1 MPFHSSSRFTGG
13 RGFAMTVPVWV
24 TPISMVVYTVLLMLL
39 TEFMRRHYRTSMWV
53 WVVSLVTIPL
63 WIANIPGDDWFRWAK
78 NLSVILPL
86 IFAGL
91 GRIAAVE
98 QKDTPFWRT
107 MRERWVRW
115 VLYGIVFCNIAE
127 DTLRDVQMGNMMN
140 ALAGFILCVT
150 MPLGDKFWKYDTSSH
165 GEILSYTVPMW
176 NFLYTTWNA
185 CFVYAEGHEFFAST
199 CCILAAAELYPIVM
213 RRPELYI
220 TGRIYTLGAHLL
232 LRSCFPA
239 LFPTIMNSA
248 AWFNPDFM
256 AGWGLFNGIIGIPF
270 VFWYCYQ
277 LHTGRADVS
286 FRRGKARAIYLEGRA
301 DGTIDEY
308 GDPVA
313 LPAPAA
319 GKPQAPAL
327 PDDDAAPAAG

>member
-1 MPFHSSSRFTGG
+1 
-13 RGFAMTVPVWV
+13 MTVPVWI

-63 WIANIPGDDWFRWAK
+63 WIINIPGDDWFRWAK

-91 GRIAAVE
+91 GRIAAVQ
-98 QKDTPFWRT
+98 QKDTPFWRL
-107 MRERWVRW
+107 MRKRWVRW
-115 VLYGIVFCNIAE
+115 TLYGIVFCNIAE
-127 DTLRDVQMGNMMN
+127 ATLRDMQMGNMMN

-150 MPLGDKFWKYDTSSH
+150 MPFGDKYWKYDTSSH

-199 CCILAAAELYPIVM
+199 CCILAAAELYPIIM

-220 TGRIYTLGAHLL
+220 TGASTRWART
-232 LRSCFPA
+232 SCC
-239 LFPTIMNSA
+239 A
-248 AWFNPDFM
+248 AASRCCSP
-256 AGWGLFNGIIGIPF
+256 P
-270 VFWYCYQ
+270 
-277 LHTGRADVS
+277 S
-286 FRRGKARAIYLEGRA
+286 
-301 DGTIDEY
+301 
-308 GDPVA
+308 
-313 LPAPAA
+313 
-319 GKPQAPAL
+319 
-327 PDDDAAPAAG
+327 

>member
-1 MPFHSSSRFTGG
+1 
-13 RGFAMTVPVWV
+13 MTVPVWI

-63 WIANIPGDDWFRWAK
+63 WIINIPGDDWFRWAK

-91 GRIAAVE
+91 GRIAAVQ
-98 QKDTPFWRT
+98 QKDTPFWRL
-107 MRERWVRW
+107 MRKRWVRW
-115 VLYGIVFCNIAE
+115 TLYGIVFCNIAE
-127 DTLRDVQMGNMMN
+127 ATLRDMQMGNMMN

-150 MPLGDKFWKYDTSSH
+150 MPFRDKYWKYDTSSH

-199 CCILAAAELYPIVM
+199 CCILAAAELYPIIM

-232 LRSCFPA
+232 LRSCFPL

-248 AWFNPDFM
+248 AWFSPDVMYWWGM
-256 AGWGLFNGIIGIPF
+256 ANGIIGIPF

-277 LHTGRADVS
+277 LSSGKAPVT
-286 FRRGKARAIYLEGRA
+286 FRRGKARTAYIEGRA
-301 DGTIDEY
+301 NGTIDEY

-313 LPAPAA
+313 LPASGSSDGSAAKPPAR
-319 GKPQAPAL
+319 
-327 PDDDAAPAAG
+327 PDEDAAPVAG

>member
-1 MPFHSSSRFTGG
+1 
-13 RGFAMTVPVWV
+13 MTVPVWV
-24 TPISMVVYTVLLMLL
+24 TPISMVAYTVLLMLL

-63 WIANIPGDDWFRWAK
+63 WIANIPGDGFRWAK

-107 MRERWVRW
+107 MRKRWVRW
-115 VLYGIVFCNIAE
+115 ALYGIVFCNIAE
-127 DTLRDVQMGNMMN
+127 ATLRDVQMGNMMN

-277 LHTGRADVS
+277 LHTGRADVA

-301 DGTIDEY
+301 NGTIDEY

>member
-1 MPFHSSSRFTGG
+1 
-13 RGFAMTVPVWV
+13 MTVPVWI

-63 WIANIPGDDWFRWAK
+63 WIINIPGDDWFRWAK

-91 GRIAAVE
+91 GRIAAVQ
-98 QKDTPFWRT
+98 QKDTPFWRL
-107 MRERWVRW
+107 MRKRWVRW
-115 VLYGIVFCNIAE
+115 TLYGIVFCNIAE
-127 DTLRDVQMGNMMN
+127 ATLRDMQMGNMMN

-150 MPLGDKFWKYDTSSH
+150 MPFGDKYWKYDTSSH

-199 CCILAAAELYPIVM
+199 CCILAAAELYPIIM

-232 LRSCFPA
+232 LRS
-239 LFPTIMNSA
+239 
-248 AWFNPDFM
+248 
-256 AGWGLFNGIIGIPF
+256 
-270 VFWYCYQ
+270 
-277 LHTGRADVS
+277 
-286 FRRGKARAIYLEGRA
+286 
-301 DGTIDEY
+301 
-308 GDPVA
+308 
-313 LPAPAA
+313 
-319 GKPQAPAL
+319 
-327 PDDDAAPAAG
+327 

>member
-1 MPFHSSSRFTGG
+1 
-13 RGFAMTVPVWV
+13 MTVPVWI

-63 WIANIPGDDWFRWAK
+63 WIINIPGDDWFRWAK

-91 GRIAAVE
+91 GRIAAVQ
-98 QKDTPFWRT
+98 QKDTPFWRL
-107 MRERWVRW
+107 MRKRWVRW
-115 VLYGIVFCNIAE
+115 TLYGIVFCNIAE
-127 DTLRDVQMGNMMN
+127 ATLRDMQMGNMMN

-150 MPLGDKFWKYDTSSH
+150 MPFGDKYWKYDTSSH

-199 CCILAAAELYPIVM
+199 CCILAAAELYP
-213 RRPELYI
+213 
-220 TGRIYTLGAHLL
+220 
-232 LRSCFPA
+232 
-239 LFPTIMNSA
+239 SA
-248 AWFNPDFM
+248 AWFSPDVMYWWGM
-256 AGWGLFNGIIGIPF
+256 ANGIIGIPF

-277 LHTGRADVS
+277 LSSGKAPVT
-286 FRRGKARAIYLEGRA
+286 FRRGKARTAYIEGRA
-301 DGTIDEY
+301 NGTIDEY

-313 LPAPAA
+313 LPASGSSDGSAAKPPAR
-319 GKPQAPAL
+319 
-327 PDDDAAPAAG
+327 PDEDAAPVAG

>member
-1 MPFHSSSRFTGG
+1 
-13 RGFAMTVPVWV
+13 MTVPVWV

-107 MRERWVRW
+107 MRKRWVRW
-115 VLYGIVFCNIAE
+115 ALYGIVFCNIAE
-127 DTLRDVQMGNMMN
+127 ATLRDVQMGNMMN

-199 CCILAAAELYPIVM
+199 CCILATAELYPIVM

-277 LHTGRADVS
+277 LHTGRADVA

-301 DGTIDEY
+301 NGTIDEY

>member
-1 MPFHSSSRFTGG
+1 
-13 RGFAMTVPVWV
+13 MTVPVWI

-63 WIANIPGDDWFRWAK
+63 WIINIPGDDWFRWAK

-91 GRIAAVE
+91 GRIAAVQ
-98 QKDTPFWRT
+98 QKDTPFWRL
-107 MRERWVRW
+107 MRKRWVRW
-115 VLYGIVFCNIAE
+115 TLYGIVFCNIAE
-127 DTLRDVQMGNMMN
+127 ATLRDMQMGNMMN

-150 MPLGDKFWKYDTSSH
+150 MPFGDKYWKYDTSSH

-220 TGRIYTLGAHLL
+220 TGREVGNGFSELNDAEDQAERFQAQVQQKEAGDDEAMFYDADFVT
-232 LRSCFPA
+232 A
-239 LFPTIMNSA
+239 LEHGLPPT
-248 AWFNPDFM
+248 
-256 AGWGLFNGIIGIPF
+256 AGQGIGIDRL
-270 VFWYCYQ
+270 VKI
-277 LHTGRADVS
+277 GRAHV
-286 FRRGKARAIYLEGRA
+286 
-301 DGTIDEY
+301 
-308 GDPVA
+308 
-313 LPAPAA
+313 
-319 GKPQAPAL
+319 
-327 PDDDAAPAAG
+327 